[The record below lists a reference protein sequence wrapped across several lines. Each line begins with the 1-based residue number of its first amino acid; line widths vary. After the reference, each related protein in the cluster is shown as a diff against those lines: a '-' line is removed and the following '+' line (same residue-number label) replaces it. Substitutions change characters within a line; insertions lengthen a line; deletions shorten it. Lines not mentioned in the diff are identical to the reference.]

1 MMNAINP
8 NDLLAKRVIDIAK
21 YNRTGD
27 SFIKGTTIELT
38 ASADL
43 ADNHSSDGIWQ
54 VHRRINV
61 IAPHPDLDSVG
72 RRLEEWYQAWIR
84 SFTTPY
90 AGCKRGRRGEG
101 ECGRNGP

>member
-27 SFIKGTTIELT
+27 SFIKGTTIELKV
-38 ASADL
+38 ALESADH
-43 ADNHSSDGIWQ
+43 HSFDGFWQ
-54 VHRRINV
+54 VHRGINA
-61 IAPHPDLDSVG
+61 ITAHSNIDSTG
-72 RRLEEWYQAWIR
+72 CRLEEWNQAWIR

-90 AGCKRGRRGEG
+90 AGCKRGRRREG
-101 ECGRNGP
+101 ECRRDGP

>member
-27 SFIKGTTIELT
+27 SFIKGKTIQLKVAGEI
-38 ASADL
+38 
-43 ADNHSSDGIWQ
+43 ADNYSSNGFRQ
-54 VHRRINV
+54 VHRRIHA
-61 IAPHPDLDSVG
+61 IASHSNIDSAG
-72 RRLEEWYQAWIR
+72 GRLEEWNQAWIR
-84 SFTTPY
+84 AFTTPY